1 MFPDAH
7 IIFDDHVSHRTSIGS
22 RATGSGPKKQKTL
35 PLTLRFASVGGKF
48 SLLACSVPA
57 RKQTLMCACRP
68 FCTENVQHT
77 LYGLE
82 ALIYKLSVVVLA
94 VSLALLGTVDF
105 TSIGNAW
112 LQEPSKSVFVCAA
125 LLRIVTPL
133 QSLSALFIADI
144 GRYVGHTPAELQEI
158 RYVL

>member
-22 RATGSGPKKQKTL
+22 RATGSGPKKEKTL

-48 SLLACSVPA
+48 SLLACSVTT
-57 RKQTLMCACRP
+57 RMQTLRCACHAA
-68 FCTENVQHT
+68 ENVQHT

-82 ALIYKLSVVVLA
+82 ALIYKLSVLVLA

-105 TSIGNAW
+105 KSMGDTW
-112 LQEPSKSVFVCAA
+112 LQEASKSAFLCAI